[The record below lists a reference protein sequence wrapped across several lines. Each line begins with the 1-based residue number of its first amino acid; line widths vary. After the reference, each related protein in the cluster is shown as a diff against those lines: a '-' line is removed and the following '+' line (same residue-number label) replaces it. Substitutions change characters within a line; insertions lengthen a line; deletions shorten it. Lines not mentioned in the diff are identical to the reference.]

1 MSFRT
6 SPIPFALSFVVAVAA
21 LSPLA
26 AQAQSDGFEYLGDT
40 LVYVGHQQ
48 PSTKTRAE
56 VQAEAREFNR
66 RAVLPDGW
74 RHLNDGIEFVGK
86 PSTKTRAE
94 VRAELIEWQKNPI
107 SHDGWLETGSG
118 HLVYKGVPMPKTD
131 MTVAKRK

>member
-1 MSFRT
+1 MSFRPST
-6 SPIPFALSFVVAVAA
+6 LKFALSFAFAAAA

-26 AQAQSDGFEYLGDT
+26 AQAQSDGFELLGDT
-40 LVYVGHQQ
+40 LIYVGHQQ

-56 VQAEAREFNR
+56 VLAEAREFNR

-74 RHLNDGIEFVGK
+74 RHLNDGIEFVGT

-94 VRAELIEWQKNPI
+94 VRAELIQWQKNPI

-118 HLVYKGVPMPKTD
+118 HLVYKGVPMPKAD
-131 MTVAKRK
+131 MTVAVTK